1 MATYKIVGG
10 KPLSGIVTPVP
21 NKNSILKLI
30 PAALLTDEPVIIR
43 NVPLSSDVRLMLKIV
58 KQLGGKV
65 SYIEGGTAIRIVA
78 NELNTYEI
86 DPELSQKAKA
96 SVMFMGPLLIRFK
109 KAYMPIPGGC
119 KLGTRPLDAFI
130 DNMVQMGAK
139 YVREKGYYIEADKL
153 HASKIWSWF
162 PSVTGTEN
170 TIMLAV
176 LTPGVTE
183 IYNAASEPHTQDLC
197 NMLNSMGAK
206 ISGIGSNRL
215 IIEGVEKLS
224 GTEWSVIPDHLDIGG
239 YIAAA
244 AMTGGEITI
253 KDAIPEH
260 MELFLQY
267 FDKIGVHVKVND
279 DGSIFVPAKQK
290 LECALTVRGDILD
303 VKSFAWP
310 FLPPDFIHVAVVA
323 ALKAKGSIIF
333 HNSFYE
339 YGFFFIEELAKMKAK
354 VIMAD
359 PHRIITFGPTNF
371 KGARIIAPNIIQAT
385 MALFLAALSAEGT
398 TILEDAEDSLMRRYP
413 DLLSNYQKL
422 GADVV
427 KL

>member
-1 MATYKIVGG
+1 
-10 KPLSGIVTPVP
+10 
-21 NKNSILKLI
+21 LI
-30 PAALLTDEPVIIR
+30 PAALLTKEPVILR

-65 SYIEGGTAIRIVA
+65 TYLDEGNSVKINAK
-78 NELNTYEI
+78 ELTTYEI

-109 KAYMPIPGGC
+109 KANMPIPGGC

-139 YVREKGYYIEADKL
+139 YIREKGYYLEAEKL
-153 HASKIWSWF
+153 HGAKIWSWF
-162 PSVTGTEN
+162 PSVTATEN
-170 TIMLAV
+170 AVMLAV
-176 LTPGVTE
+176 LTPGLTE

-197 NMLNSMGAK
+197 NMLNAMGAK
-206 ISGIGSNRL
+206 IYGIGSNRL
-215 IIEGVEKLS
+215 TIEGVSELHGVDWK
-224 GTEWSVIPDHLDIGG
+224 VIPDHLDIGA

-260 MELFLQY
+260 MSMILQ
-267 FDKIGVHVKVND
+267 FFEKIGIKVKIKGEDIYVN
-279 DGSIFVPAKQK
+279 GNQRM
-290 LECALTVRGDILD
+290 ECALTVRGDIFD
-303 VKSFAWP
+303 VKTFAWP
-310 FLPPDFIHVAVVA
+310 FLPPDFVHVAVVS
-323 ALKAKGSIIF
+323 ALKAKGSMIF

-339 YGFFFIEELAKMKAK
+339 YGFFFIEEVAKMKAK
-354 VIMAD
+354 IIMAD
-359 PHRIITFGPTNF
+359 PHRIITFGPTNY
-371 KGARIIAPNIIQAT
+371 KGAKLIAPNIIQAT

-413 DLLSNYQKL
+413 DLLENYRKL
-422 GADVV
+422 GADIV

>member
-10 KPLSGIVTPVP
+10 KPLNGEIFPVP

-30 PAALLTDEPVIIR
+30 PAALLTKEPVILR

-65 SYIEGGTAIRIVA
+65 TYLDEGNSVKINAK
-78 NELNTYEI
+78 ELTTFEI

-109 KAYMPIPGGC
+109 KANMPIPGGC

-139 YVREKGYYIEADKL
+139 YIREKGYYLEAEKL
-153 HASKIWSWF
+153 HGAKIWSWF
-162 PSVTGTEN
+162 PSVTATEN
-170 TIMLAV
+170 AVMLAV
-176 LTPGVTE
+176 LTPGLTE

-197 NMLNSMGAK
+197 NMLNAMGAK
-206 ISGIGSNRL
+206 IYGIGSNRL
-215 IIEGVEKLS
+215 TIEGVSELHGVDWK
-224 GTEWSVIPDHLDIGG
+224 VIPDHLDIGA

-260 MELFLQY
+260 MSMILQ
-267 FDKIGVHVKVND
+267 FFEKIGIKVKIKGDDIYVN
-279 DGSIFVPAKQK
+279 GNQK
-290 LECALTVRGDILD
+290 MECALTVRGDIFD
-303 VKSFAWP
+303 VKTFAWP
-310 FLPPDFIHVAVVA
+310 FLPPDFVHVAVVS
-323 ALKAKGSIIF
+323 ALKAKGSMIF

-339 YGFFFIEELAKMKAK
+339 YGFFFIEEVAKMKAK
-354 VIMAD
+354 IIMAD

-371 KGARIIAPNIIQAT
+371 KGAKLIAPNIIQAT

-413 DLLSNYQKL
+413 DLLENYRKL
-422 GADVV
+422 GADIV

>member
-10 KPLSGIVTPVP
+10 KPLKGEIIPVP

-30 PAALLTDEPVIIR
+30 PAALLTKEPVILR

-65 SYIEGGTAIRIVA
+65 TYMDEGNSIKINAK
-78 NELNTYEI
+78 ELTTYEI

-109 KAYMPIPGGC
+109 KANMPIPGGC

-139 YVREKGYYIEADKL
+139 YVREKGYYLEAEKL
-153 HASKIWSWF
+153 HGAKIWSWF
-162 PSVTGTEN
+162 PSVTATEN
-170 TIMLAV
+170 AVMLAV
-176 LTPGVTE
+176 LTPGLTE

-197 NMLNSMGAK
+197 NMLNAMGAK
-206 ISGIGSNRL
+206 IYGIGSNRL
-215 IIEGVEKLS
+215 TIEGVSELHGVDWK
-224 GTEWSVIPDHLDIGG
+224 VIPDHLDIGA

-260 MELFLQY
+260 MSMILQ
-267 FDKIGVHVKVND
+267 FFEKIGIKVKIKGEDIYVN
-279 DGSIFVPAKQK
+279 GNQRM
-290 LECALTVRGDILD
+290 ECALTVRGDIFD
-303 VKSFAWP
+303 VKTFAWP
-310 FLPPDFIHVAVVA
+310 FLPPDFVHVAVVS
-323 ALKAKGSIIF
+323 ALKAKGSMIF

-339 YGFFFIEELAKMKAK
+339 YGFFFIEEVAKMKAK
-354 VIMAD
+354 IIMAD

-371 KGARIIAPNIIQAT
+371 KGAKLIAPNIIQAT
-385 MALFLAALSAEGT
+385 MALFLAALAAEGT

-413 DLLSNYQKL
+413 DLLENYRKL
-422 GADVV
+422 GADIV

>member
-10 KPLSGIVTPVP
+10 KPLKGVIEPVP

-43 NVPLSSDVRLMLKIV
+43 NVPKSSDVRLMLKIV
-58 KQLGGKV
+58 KQLGGKI
-65 SYIEGGTAIRIVA
+65 SYLDGGSTVKIIAKD
-78 NELNTYEI
+78 LNSYEM
-86 DPELSQKAKA
+86 DPALSQKAKA
-96 SVMFMGPLLIRFK
+96 SVMFMGPLLVRFK
-109 KAYMPIPGGC
+109 KAHMPMPGGC

-139 YVREKGYYIEADKL
+139 YIREKGYYLEAEKL
-153 HASKIWSWF
+153 HATKIWSWF

-176 LTPGVTE
+176 LTKGITE

-197 NMLNSMGAK
+197 NMLNAMGAK
-206 ISGIGSNRL
+206 IYGIGSNKL
-215 IIEGVEKLS
+215 TIEGVEKLN
-224 GTEWSVIPDHLDIGG
+224 GVEWTVIPDHLDVGG
-239 YIAAA
+239 YIAAT
-244 AMTGGEITI
+244 AMTKGEITI
-253 KDAIPEH
+253 KNAIPEH
-260 MELFLQY
+260 MQMIFQFFE
-267 FDKIGVHVKVND
+267 KIGIKVKVKDND
-279 DGSIFVPAKQK
+279 IYIDGNQK
-290 LECALTVRGDILD
+290 MQCALTVRGDILD
-303 VKSFAWP
+303 VKAFAWP
-310 FLPPDFIHVAVVA
+310 FLPPDFVHVALVA

-339 YGFFFIEELAKMKAK
+339 YAFFFVEELAKMKAK

-359 PHRIITFGPTNF
+359 PLRVITFGPTEY
-371 KGARIIAPNIIQAT
+371 KAAKLIAPNIIQAT

-398 TILEDAEDSLMRRYP
+398 TILEDSEDSLMRRYP
-413 DLLSNYQKL
+413 DLVENYRKL
-422 GADVV
+422 GADII

>member
-10 KPLSGIVTPVP
+10 KPLNGEIIPVP

-30 PAALLTDEPVIIR
+30 PAALLTKEPVILR

-65 SYIEGGTAIRIVA
+65 TYLDEGNSVKINAK
-78 NELNTYEI
+78 ELTTFEI

-109 KAYMPIPGGC
+109 KANMPIPGGC

-139 YVREKGYYIEADKL
+139 YIREKGYYLEAEKL
-153 HASKIWSWF
+153 HGAKIWSWF
-162 PSVTGTEN
+162 PSVTATEN
-170 TIMLAV
+170 AVMLAV
-176 LTPGVTE
+176 LTPGLTE

-197 NMLNSMGAK
+197 NMLNAMGAK
-206 ISGIGSNRL
+206 IYGIGSNRL
-215 IIEGVEKLS
+215 TIEGVSELHGVDWK
-224 GTEWSVIPDHLDIGG
+224 VIPDHLDIGA

-260 MELFLQY
+260 MSMILQ
-267 FDKIGVHVKVND
+267 FFEKIGIKVKIKGDDIYVN
-279 DGSIFVPAKQK
+279 GNQK
-290 LECALTVRGDILD
+290 MECALTVRGDIFD
-303 VKSFAWP
+303 VKTFAWP
-310 FLPPDFIHVAVVA
+310 FLPPDFVHVAVVS
-323 ALKAKGSIIF
+323 ALKAKGSMIF

-339 YGFFFIEELAKMKAK
+339 YGFFFIEEVAKMKAK
-354 VIMAD
+354 IIMAD

-371 KGARIIAPNIIQAT
+371 KGAKLIAPNIIQAT

-413 DLLSNYQKL
+413 DLLENYRKL
-422 GADVV
+422 GADIV

>member
-10 KPLSGIVTPVP
+10 KPLNGEIIPVP

-30 PAALLTDEPVIIR
+30 PAALLTKEPVILR

-65 SYIEGGTAIRIVA
+65 TYLDEGNSVKINAK
-78 NELNTYEI
+78 ELTTYEI

-109 KAYMPIPGGC
+109 KANMPIPGGC

-139 YVREKGYYIEADKL
+139 YIREKGYYLEAEKL
-153 HASKIWSWF
+153 HGAKIWSWF
-162 PSVTGTEN
+162 PSVTATEN
-170 TIMLAV
+170 AVMLAV
-176 LTPGVTE
+176 LTPGLTE

-197 NMLNSMGAK
+197 NMLNAMGAK
-206 ISGIGSNRL
+206 IYGIGSNRL
-215 IIEGVEKLS
+215 TIEGVSELHGVDWK
-224 GTEWSVIPDHLDIGG
+224 VIPDHLDIGA

-260 MELFLQY
+260 MSMILQ
-267 FDKIGVHVKVND
+267 FFEKIGIKVKIKGDDIYVN
-279 DGSIFVPAKQK
+279 GNQK
-290 LECALTVRGDILD
+290 MECALTVRGDIFD
-303 VKSFAWP
+303 VKTFAWP
-310 FLPPDFIHVAVVA
+310 FLPPDFVHVAVVS
-323 ALKAKGSIIF
+323 ALKAKGSMIF

-339 YGFFFIEELAKMKAK
+339 YGFFFIEEVAKMKAK
-354 VIMAD
+354 IIMAD

-371 KGARIIAPNIIQAT
+371 KGAKLIAPNIIQAT

-413 DLLSNYQKL
+413 DLLENYRKL
-422 GADVV
+422 GADIV

>member
-10 KPLSGIVTPVP
+10 KPLKGEIIPVP

-30 PAALLTDEPVIIR
+30 PAALLTKEPVILR

-65 SYIEGGTAIRIVA
+65 TYLDEGNSVKINAK
-78 NELNTYEI
+78 ELTTYEI

-109 KAYMPIPGGC
+109 KANMPIPGGC

-139 YVREKGYYIEADKL
+139 YIREKGYYLEAEKL
-153 HASKIWSWF
+153 HGAKIWSWF
-162 PSVTGTEN
+162 PSVTATEN
-170 TIMLAV
+170 AVMLAV
-176 LTPGVTE
+176 LTPGLTE

-197 NMLNSMGAK
+197 NMLNAMGAK
-206 ISGIGSNRL
+206 IYGIGSNRL
-215 IIEGVEKLS
+215 TIEGVSELHGVDWK
-224 GTEWSVIPDHLDIGG
+224 VIPDHLDIGA

-260 MELFLQY
+260 MSMILQ
-267 FDKIGVHVKVND
+267 FFEKIGIKVKIKGEDIYVN
-279 DGSIFVPAKQK
+279 GNQRM
-290 LECALTVRGDILD
+290 ECALTVRGDIFD
-303 VKSFAWP
+303 VKTFAWP
-310 FLPPDFIHVAVVA
+310 FLPPDFVHVAVVS
-323 ALKAKGSIIF
+323 ALKAKGSMIF

-339 YGFFFIEELAKMKAK
+339 YGFFFIEEVAKMKAK
-354 VIMAD
+354 IIMAD
-359 PHRIITFGPTNF
+359 PHRIITFGPTNY
-371 KGARIIAPNIIQAT
+371 KGAKLIAPNIIQAT

-413 DLLSNYQKL
+413 DLLENYRKL
-422 GADVV
+422 GADIV

>member
-10 KPLSGIVTPVP
+10 KPLNGEIIPVP

-30 PAALLTDEPVIIR
+30 PAALLTKEPVILR

-65 SYIEGGTAIRIVA
+65 TYLDEGNSVKINAKDLT
-78 NELNTYEI
+78 TFEI

-109 KAYMPIPGGC
+109 KANMPIPGGC

-139 YVREKGYYIEADKL
+139 YIREKGYYLEAEKL
-153 HASKIWSWF
+153 HGAKIWSWF
-162 PSVTGTEN
+162 PSVTATEN
-170 TIMLAV
+170 AVMLAV
-176 LTPGVTE
+176 LTPGLTE

-197 NMLNSMGAK
+197 NMLNAMGAK
-206 ISGIGSNRL
+206 IYGIGSNRL
-215 IIEGVEKLS
+215 TIEGVSELHGVDWK
-224 GTEWSVIPDHLDIGG
+224 VIPDHLDIGA

-260 MELFLQY
+260 MSMILQ
-267 FDKIGVHVKVND
+267 FFEKIGIKVKIKGDDIYVN
-279 DGSIFVPAKQK
+279 GNQK
-290 LECALTVRGDILD
+290 MECALTVRGDIFD
-303 VKSFAWP
+303 VKTFAWP
-310 FLPPDFIHVAVVA
+310 FLPPDFVHVAVVS
-323 ALKAKGSIIF
+323 ALKAKGSMIF

-339 YGFFFIEELAKMKAK
+339 YGFFFIEEVAKMKAK
-354 VIMAD
+354 IIMAD

-371 KGARIIAPNIIQAT
+371 KGAKLIAPNIIQAT

-413 DLLSNYQKL
+413 DLLENYRKL
-422 GADVV
+422 GADIV

>member
-10 KPLSGIVTPVP
+10 KPLNGEIIPVP

-30 PAALLTDEPVIIR
+30 PAALLTKEPVILR

-65 SYIEGGTAIRIVA
+65 TYLDEGNSVKINAK
-78 NELNTYEI
+78 ELTTYEI

-109 KAYMPIPGGC
+109 KANMPIPGGC

-139 YVREKGYYIEADKL
+139 YIREKGYYLEAEKL
-153 HASKIWSWF
+153 HGAKIWSWF
-162 PSVTGTEN
+162 PSVTATEN
-170 TIMLAV
+170 AVMLAV
-176 LTPGVTE
+176 LTPGLTE

-197 NMLNSMGAK
+197 NMLNAMGAK
-206 ISGIGSNRL
+206 IYGIGSNRL
-215 IIEGVEKLS
+215 TIEGVSELHGVDWK
-224 GTEWSVIPDHLDIGG
+224 VIPDHLDIGA

-260 MELFLQY
+260 MSMILQ
-267 FDKIGVHVKVND
+267 FFEKIGIKVKIKGDDIHVN
-279 DGSIFVPAKQK
+279 GNQK
-290 LECALTVRGDILD
+290 MECALTVRGDIFD
-303 VKSFAWP
+303 VKTFAWP
-310 FLPPDFIHVAVVA
+310 FLPPDFVHVAVVS
-323 ALKAKGSIIF
+323 ALKAKGSMIF

-339 YGFFFIEELAKMKAK
+339 YGFFFIEEVAKMKAK
-354 VIMAD
+354 IIMAD

-371 KGARIIAPNIIQAT
+371 KGAKLIAPNIIQAT

-413 DLLSNYQKL
+413 DLLENYRKL
-422 GADVV
+422 GADIV